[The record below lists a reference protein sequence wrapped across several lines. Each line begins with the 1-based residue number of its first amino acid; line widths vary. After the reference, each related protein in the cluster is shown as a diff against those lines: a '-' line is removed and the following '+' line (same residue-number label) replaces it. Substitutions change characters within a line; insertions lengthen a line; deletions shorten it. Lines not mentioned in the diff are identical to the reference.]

1 MYKRQI
7 KKSIN
12 TVGKSAL
19 QGLILASLFLWIFF
33 KNKKMTLI
41 VSFAFPLA
49 ISTTFILMK
58 GIHSTFNLISL
69 MGLAIGVGMLTD
81 NSVVV
86 IDNIYNHIQEEKNS
100 IEAAFIGTNQV
111 FSSVLASTLTSIIV
125 FLPIIFTKGIFKEMF
140 QDMVWACLL
149 YTSPSP
155 RDCS

>member
-1 MYKRQI
+1 
-7 KKSIN
+7 
-12 TVGKSAL
+12 
-19 QGLILASLFLWIFF
+19 
-33 KNKKMTLI
+33 MTLI

-49 ISTTFILMK
+49 ISTIFILMK

-111 FSSVLASTLTSIIV
+111 FSSVLASTMTSIIV
-125 FLPIIFTKGIFKEMF
+125 FLPIIFTKGIFKENVSRYGMGYYF
-140 QDMVWACLL
+140 FK
-149 YTSPSP
+149 
-155 RDCS
+155 CSNRRQIGRASCRERV